1 MRLRAFFMRRMMK
14 MKDVIF
20 CKAVIPSRK
29 IKRKECFPDKSSIC
43 KACQYN
49 TKKKSF
55 KRTPKPKIYLSVYT
69 KYPPKGDLFNASNL
83 PNQNIL
89 DKRPAYISEMRT
101 STIPKLEKVYIPLK
115 CAEMQFLKEK
125 NPLEALRLI
134 ALANMAGV
142 YPPLSVLKFLS
153 RKITEYFDLYG
164 TVSLDKILGLTKK
177 KGQEKAF
184 VKNLIRKRDQTLL
197 LDISRLRKVFGLS
210 IPEAIL
216 MVKKRIDKTPF
227 NETPYK
233 IKKPSENWLRT
244 LYHRKKASDYFSDR
258 HIKQWTEVKK
268 KNYLKKYPIDSI
280 PNRIKKSVLKSAL

>member
-1 MRLRAFFMRRMMK
+1 

-20 CKAVIPSRK
+20 CKAVSRK
-29 IKRKECFPDKSSIC
+29 IYKKDCFPDKSSVC
-43 KACQYN
+43 RVCQYN

-83 PNQNIL
+83 PSQSIL
-89 DKRPAYISEMRT
+89 DKIPAYINEMQT
-101 STIPKLEKVYIPLK
+101 SAIPKLKKVYIPLK
-115 CAEMQFLKEK
+115 CAEAVFQREN
-125 NPLEALRLI
+125 NPLEALRAI
-134 ALANMAGV
+134 ALADKACI
-142 YPPLSVLKFLS
+142 YPPLSALKFLS

-197 LDISRLRKVFGLS
+197 LDISRLRKLFSLS
-210 IPEAIL
+210 IPEAIH
-216 MVKKRIDKTPF
+216 MVKRRLDEKPF
-227 NETPYK
+227 NKTPYK
-233 IKKPSENWLRT
+233 IKRPSKNWLRT

-258 HIKQWTEVKK
+258 HIKQWTEAKK